1 MAVPD
6 EPTCVETQK
15 GTLHLLNILLAFIA
29 AVCGMAASASFS
41 GSESTLRMV
50 PFMIGPS
57 YMYVK
62 EKATV
67 MSKYYYGLSGLTY
80 WAKSPTGGN
89 VYGTYSYIDSYNG
102 MNCGTNKYKGFGK
115 YSDVSEK
122 YITSIGCDGLMQC
135 SQVGK
140 VSMAF
145 VIMGFLMAII
155 SMICS
160 KSRREADTYSKKLMS
175 IIFSLAALLC
185 SLISFVAFGACVR
198 WFNQFYQ
205 PVQDANP
212 PENCKTCGSTGSS
225 NFIYPGIAAALSIA
239 NLSFFIIVF
248 ALNIAMPARDVALA
262 AAEKS
267 QVWVSEANK
276 NNISQL

>member
-1 MAVPD
+1 
-6 EPTCVETQK
+6 
-15 GTLHLLNILLAFIA
+15 
-29 AVCGMAASASFS
+29 
-41 GSESTLRMV
+41 
-50 PFMIGPS
+50 MIGPS
-57 YMYVK
+57 YSYDK

-67 MSKYYYGLSGLTY
+67 LSKVYYGLSGLTY
-80 WAKSPTGGN
+80 WAKSGTGGN

-102 MNCGTNKYKGFGK
+102 MNCGTNKYKGFGQ
-115 YSDVSEK
+115 YSDVSDK
-122 YITSIGCDGLMQC
+122 FITTVGCDGLMQC

-198 WFNQFYQ
+198 WFPQSYN

-212 PENCKTCGSTGSS
+212 SATCLATGTNCGSMGSS

-267 QVWVSEANK
+267 QV
-276 NNISQL
+276 

>member
-15 GTLHLLNILLAFIA
+15 GTLHVLNILLAFIA

-50 PFMIGPS
+50 PFMIGPNYS
-57 YMYVK
+57 YDK

-67 MSKYYYGLSGLTY
+67 MGKTYYGLSGLTY
-80 WAKSPTGGN
+80 WAKSGTGGN

-102 MNCGTNKYKGFGK
+102 MNCGTNKYKGFGQ

-175 IIFSLAALLC
+175 IIFSFAALLC

-198 WFNQFYQ
+198 WFNQSYK

-212 PENCKTCGSTGSS
+212 STTCLAIPFPQTSNYCGSMGSS

-267 QVWVSEANK
+267 QV
-276 NNISQL
+276 

>member
-1 MAVPD
+1 VVP
-6 EPTCVETQK
+6 T
-15 GTLHLLNILLAFIA
+15 
-29 AVCGMAASASFS
+29 
-41 GSESTLRMV
+41 
-50 PFMIGPS
+50 
-57 YMYVK
+57 
-62 EKATV
+62 
-67 MSKYYYGLSGLTY
+67 
-80 WAKSPTGGN
+80 
-89 VYGTYSYIDSYNG
+89 
-102 MNCGTNKYKGFGK
+102 YKGFGK

-212 PENCKTCGSTGSS
+212 STTCLATGSPCGSTGSS

-267 QVWVSEANK
+267 QV
-276 NNISQL
+276 